1 MKCFSNEDLMWMY
14 RKLVLLRQ
22 AEERLV
28 QLSNQG
34 KVGTLLAGVGQEA
47 IPVGAV
53 KTMGSDDKWAPSHR
67 GVCDMVVKDGVEL
80 KYVYAEVYGK
90 ATSAEKSTWPGVSSK
105 VIRVSPTSK
114 TACLEKIVMPL
125 ALSSS

>member
-1 MKCFSNEDLMWMY
+1 MKCFQTKTQCGCTENLFSSA
-14 RKLVLLRQ
+14 K

-53 KTMGSDDKWAPSHR
+53 KTMGSDEQMGHR
-67 GVCDMVVKDGVEL
+67 LTGESV
-80 KYVYAEVYGK
+80 
-90 ATSAEKSTWPGVSSK
+90 TWW
-105 VIRVSPTSK
+105 
-114 TACLEKIVMPL
+114 
-125 ALSSS
+125 

>member
-1 MKCFSNEDLMWMY
+1 MLSNEDLMWMY

-53 KTMGSDDKWAPSHR
+53 KPWDLTTNGHR
-67 GVCDMVVKDGVEL
+67 LTGESV
-80 KYVYAEVYGK
+80 
-90 ATSAEKSTWPGVSSK
+90 TWW
-105 VIRVSPTSK
+105 
-114 TACLEKIVMPL
+114 
-125 ALSSS
+125 

>member
-1 MKCFSNEDLMWMY
+1 MLSNEDLMWMY

-53 KTMGSDDKWAPSHR
+53 KKPWDLTTNGHR
-67 GVCDMVVKDGVEL
+67 LTGESV
-80 KYVYAEVYGK
+80 
-90 ATSAEKSTWPGVSSK
+90 TWW
-105 VIRVSPTSK
+105 
-114 TACLEKIVMPL
+114 
-125 ALSSS
+125 

>member
-1 MKCFSNEDLMWMY
+1 MLSNEDSMWMY

-53 KTMGSDDKWAPSHR
+53 KTMDLTTNGHRLTGS
-67 GVCDMVVKDGVEL
+67 L
-80 KYVYAEVYGK
+80 
-90 ATSAEKSTWPGVSSK
+90 
-105 VIRVSPTSK
+105 
-114 TACLEKIVMPL
+114 
-125 ALSSS
+125 